1 MGLETHEL
9 KIPKKISTIGIVTA
23 LSLSLLLTHIAFD
36 NFPKSFA
43 ITTTNTNQTSAAAAM
58 PPPPQLGAS
67 PELSAT
73 QISASTNKTCTLTPS
88 LAKLMGTPQQT
99 EGPYF
104 VDGMPNRS
112 DIRSDPSDG
121 SVQQGIPLR
130 LAFNVYN
137 VDNGSYI
144 PLNGARVDIW
154 HANPQGIYSDV
165 KDFGTTGN
173 KLLRGYQ
180 VTDHKGTAQ
189 FTTIYPGWYQGRTI
203 HVHIKV
209 RTFEGSNQTLEWT
222 AQFYFD
228 NSVNKQVHIQP
239 PYNKHGPP
247 TTTNEQ
253 DGIYTGASTDGLLKS
268 NTGQQLMLNLTKDM
282 QSYLGT
288 FNIVLNSAHSTH

>member
-1 MGLETHEL
+1 
-9 KIPKKISTIGIVTA
+9 
-23 LSLSLLLTHIAFD
+23 
-36 NFPKSFA
+36 
-43 ITTTNTNQTSAAAAM
+43 
-58 PPPPQLGAS
+58 
-67 PELSAT
+67 
-73 QISASTNKTCTLTPS
+73 
-88 LAKLMGTPQQT
+88 MGTPQQT

-130 LAFNVYN
+130 LAFHVYSE
-137 VDNGSYI
+137 DNGSCI
-144 PLNGARVDIW
+144 PLNEARVDIW
-154 HANPQGIYSDV
+154 HANPQGIYSGV
-165 KDFGTTGN
+165 KDFGTIG
-173 KLLRGYQ
+173 KKFLRGYQ

-189 FTTIYPGWYQGRTI
+189 FTTIYPGWYQGRTTHI
-203 HVHIKV
+203 HVKI
-209 RTFEGSNQTLEWT
+209 RTLEGSNKTLEWT

-228 NSVNKQVHIQP
+228 NSVNKQVNAQP

-268 NTGQQLMLNLTKDM
+268 NTGQHLMLNLTKDM

-288 FNIVLNSAHSTH
+288 FNIVLNSAHSAR